1 MEMGKVG
8 HTCSKDCKLTT
19 VMEVGKDGHTSSKG
33 HSVNQRNAKCSSHL
47 KKKKNIACAVE
58 IQ

>member
-19 VMEVGKDGHTSSKG
+19 VMEVGRDGHTSSKG

-47 KKKKNIACAVE
+47 NKKKTLPVL
-58 IQ
+58 